1 MEGEHEKRR
10 DSQLGHEFPAFKP
23 TDCVRRA
30 DGGGSN
36 RPGRSA
42 CLNCF
47 RGLHTR
53 RIAATGFQRLPAET
67 RRLTCYLPEKKGRPE
82 RSALYFST
90 PRLF

>member
-10 DSQLGHEFPAFKP
+10 DSQPGHVVSAFKL
-23 TDCVRRA
+23 TDRLRGT
-30 DGGGSN
+30 DGHGSD

-53 RIAATGFQRLPAET
+53 RIASTGLQRLPAET
-67 RRLTCYLPEKKGRPE
+67 RRLTCYLPEKKGRPQ
-82 RSALYFST
+82 RSALYFSS